1 MIVRM
6 ARTCDINPINPKE
19 EVAEI
24 NSTVAVKLTLIVTI
38 RWLCSPGWLCERDG
52 NIRQILFPFTSD
64 CKIYLSEGL
73 WNSIGQSPILPKTM
87 KKNFI

>member
-6 ARTCDINPINPKE
+6 ARTCDIKPISPKE

-24 NSTVAVKLTLIVTI
+24 NSAVAVIMTLIVMI

-52 NIRQILFPFTSD
+52 NLIYIPFTSD
-64 CKIYLSEGL
+64 CK
-73 WNSIGQSPILPKTM
+73 M
-87 KKNFI
+87 